1 MTAEQEVA
9 ERPMRADALKN
20 RRRILEVAE
29 AVFASE
35 GVSVPIDTI
44 AERAG
49 VGVGTLYRHFPT
61 KETLFEAI
69 VMARIE
75 DMMEAAEVHAHDEDP
90 VEGLFEFLHEFA
102 RGAAAKHDL
111 FDAMSSAGV
120 DFKSQCSEMIDDLK
134 RRVDV
139 LLQRAVEAGDVRS
152 DITTDEVIGLMVGAC
167 HAVSSDLAS
176 LDRMVDVV
184 CGGLR
189 SASARSSVSG
199 TA

>member
-9 ERPMRADALKN
+9 DRPMRADALKN

-69 VMARIE
+69 VMERIE
-75 DMMEAAEVHAHDEDP
+75 DLAHAVEVYAHDEDP
-90 VEGLFEFLHEFA
+90 VEGLFDFLHEFA
-102 RGAAAKHDL
+102 REAAAKRDL
-111 FDAMSSAGV
+111 FDAMSSAGI
-120 DFKSQCSEMIDDLK
+120 DFKSQCSESIDELK

-139 LLQRAVEAGDVRS
+139 ILQRAVDAGAVRS
-152 DITTDEVIGLMVGAC
+152 DVTTDEVIGLISGAC
-167 HAVSSDLAS
+167 HAVSNHDAS

-189 SASARSSVSG
+189 VAAPLENASGGA
-199 TA
+199 